1 MLTVN
6 LLQPSSFTWAWD
18 WLSIKIMSL
27 SKNTGRVMFA
37 YLKSDIKLMQREFGD
52 QKI

>member
-6 LLQPSSFTWAWD
+6 LPQPSSFTWAWD
-18 WLSIKIMSL
+18 WLWTKIMSL
-27 SKNTGRVMFA
+27 STNTGRVMFA
-37 YLKSDIKLMQREFGD
+37 YLKSEIKVMQGEFGY